1 MHPHQH
7 RIDLCNRALD
17 SVRSIIPPPLC
28 ADVSDYINKQDEW
41 GIGME
46 ILIDQLGEFDIPIT
60 LEQLGLIEAA
70 MKSMDL
76 AKSEGMTYLRNH
88 NFAG

>member
-1 MHPHQH
+1 MRPNQH

-17 SVRSIIPPPLC
+17 AMRAIIPPALH
-28 ADVSDYINKQDEW
+28 ADVSEYINKHDEW

-46 ILIDQLGEFDIPIT
+46 ILIAQLVEFDIPIT
-60 LEQLGLIEAA
+60 LEQFGLIEAA

-76 AKSEGMTYLRNH
+76 GESAEMTYLRNH
-88 NFAG
+88 NVAG